1 MQRQFQDQAIRQAS
15 ERLVEILQ
23 KWGRE
28 SSVRYDAN
36 CRGSSFLFNS
46 VVTAGRYFF
55 ALEWKSSGALGP
67 VAHAVQQLKR
77 ETSDLPCSVIPLVAV
92 PYMGEAGRAH
102 CEQYG
107 VGWLDLSG
115 NTSIVAPGLYVEV
128 LGHANRYRRPGR
140 VESAFGPKG
149 SRIAR
154 WLLMHPTEAA
164 RQRDLAVAT
173 GLDEGYVSRVIR
185 KLAESELVVRR
196 AGGIAIGD
204 ANRLLDAWH
213 EEYRFDRHRLLIP
226 GHIAAT
232 SGDSLTRG
240 IARTLTEGTVPYAV
254 TGLAA
259 AWAWTRYTSFRL
271 STVYLEEMPSTGLT
285 RALGF
290 REEARGANTW
300 LVVPNDAGVFH
311 GADEVEGIRCVHPV
325 QAYLDLKAHPERAQ
339 EAADEIRSQFLPRGD
354 DAW

>member
-1 MQRQFQDQAIRQAS
+1 MQLQFQDQAIRQAS
-15 ERLVEILQ
+15 ERLAEILQ
-23 KWGRE
+23 KWGKE

-36 CRGSSFLFNS
+36 FPGSSFLFDS

-67 VAHAVQQLKR
+67 VAHAVLRLKR
-77 ETSDLPCSVIPLVAV
+77 ATSNLPRSVIPLVVV

-149 SRIAR
+149 ARVTR
-154 WLLMHPTEAA
+154 WLLMHPTEAP

-196 AGGIAIGD
+196 AYGIAIGD

-240 IARTLTEGTVPYAV
+240 IARMLTAVPYAV

-259 AWAWTRYTSFRL
+259 AWAWTRYASFRL
-271 STVYLEEMPSTGLT
+271 STVYLEEVPSTELT

-290 REEARGANTW
+290 REGARGANTW

-325 QAYLDLKAHPERAQ
+325 QAYLDLKAHPERAH